1 MRKIMIGLLLVCS
14 MALPMAAFAQDV
26 PTPEG
31 FETATAI
38 AEEPTLVPTVEPTPI
53 PAPSP
58 IDETKIPTWLGVVAV
73 VLVVGIVSI
82 SIVGI
87 MQAAKGLPS
96 WARELILAGVGSGLD
111 SVDTYVKGTETT
123 IDDMAVNELRK
134 LVEQLRRELAET
146 NVKVTA
152 NTQNIQATQQA
163 IRSQNS

>member
-26 PTPEG
+26 PTPEN

-38 AEEPTLVPTVEPTPI
+38 ADEPTAVPTVAPTPI

-58 IDETKIPTWLGVVAV
+58 IDEAKIPTWLGVVAV
-73 VLVVGIVSI
+73 VLVVGIISI

-111 SVDTYVKGTETT
+111 SVDGYVKGTETT
-123 IDDMAVNELRK
+123 IDDVAVAELRR
-134 LVEQLRRELAET
+134 LVDQLRAELNAT
-146 NVKVTA
+146 KNQVNQ
-152 NTQNIQATQQA
+152 NTQDIATTAQK
-163 IRSQNS
+163 IG